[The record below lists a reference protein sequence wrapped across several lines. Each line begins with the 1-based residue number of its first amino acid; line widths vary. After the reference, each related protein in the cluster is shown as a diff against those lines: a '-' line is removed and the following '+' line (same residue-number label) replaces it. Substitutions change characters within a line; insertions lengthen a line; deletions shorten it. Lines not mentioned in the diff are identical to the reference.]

1 MRLIFNDNSD
11 LFIDQVIEVFSPK
24 TEKQFESSSLIVS
37 IHVSEETVLDLG
49 KRFSKEVISVIKLE
63 KEGQIVATYTG
74 YSLDNVSHRL
84 TEDESVMEITFT
96 SINDSD
102 LNS

>member
-1 MRLIFNDNSD
+1 MRLVFNDNSD
-11 LFIDQVIEVFSPK
+11 LVVDQVTEVFSPK
-24 TEKQFESSSLIVS
+24 TEKHVESSSLIVS
-37 IHVSEETVLDLG
+37 IHVSEEAVLDLG

-74 YSLDNVSHRL
+74 YSLDNVSHRI